1 MQIRDVETLVG
12 ISKKNIR
19 FYEKEGL
26 LSPARNLDNSY
37 RQYSEEDVLWLKKIK
52 LFRKLGLPLEEIRL
66 LRNGGRSFSQ
76 LIERQSRVLAHER
89 RNCEYRQQVCDDLLA
104 LHGEPDSNT
113 VEEYLARIEDFER
126 EGVSFV
132 DIGRQDTVKKYLGAT
147 IPAVLFAAVLFSLLI
162 LFIVDFSATEMPP
175 FIFWLFVCI
184 LGVFIISIFA
194 AMLQRY
200 KEIKEGEED
209 DARKY

>member
-113 VEEYLARIEDFER
+113 VEEYLARIEDLR
-126 EGVSFV
+126 E
-132 DIGRQDTVKKYLGAT
+132 KE
-147 IPAVLFAAVLFSLLI
+147 SLL
-162 LFIVDFSATEMPP
+162 
-175 FIFWLFVCI
+175 
-184 LGVFIISIFA
+184 
-194 AMLQRY
+194 
-200 KEIKEGEED
+200 
-209 DARKY
+209 